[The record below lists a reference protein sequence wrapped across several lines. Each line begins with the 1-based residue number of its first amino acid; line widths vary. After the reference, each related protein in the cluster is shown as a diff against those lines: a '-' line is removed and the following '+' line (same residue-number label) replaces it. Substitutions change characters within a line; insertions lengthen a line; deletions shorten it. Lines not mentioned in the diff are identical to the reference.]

1 MKQRLKTI
9 GIIVITVILLILV
22 IRDVGLEV
30 LINTLSG
37 ADLRWVLLSF
47 CLSPFIVM
55 TGVIKWKILLQAQ
68 GINVPL
74 WRLYALVLVGGF
86 FNNFLPSN
94 VGGDVVRGYE
104 LGRYTQ
110 DVASA
115 MASVFVERFTG
126 LVVLVI
132 MAVISFVSHGSLIQ
146 NTKLSLAMAFAVL
159 GLCGILW
166 LVLDSRPLDFI
177 ERWFQFSFVQKAI
190 PKFRKFHASLIAY
203 RHHKKALSLSILWS
217 VIFMTL
223 AIVNVYV
230 SASAFYTPISFMDMV
245 VIVPVILV
253 VAMVPLTF
261 NGLGIQEW
269 AYVILFTWIGL
280 PPSVGLSTIILI
292 RAKGLILDIIGG
304 LLYPVVKLSHGET
317 AQSTSADRP
326 LS

>member
-1 MKQRLKTI
+1 MRQSLKTI
-9 GIIVITVILLILV
+9 GILALTVILLLLV
-22 IRDVGLEV
+22 IRSVGLEN
-30 LINTLSG
+30 LINTLSR

-47 CLSPFIVM
+47 CLAPFIVL

-68 GINVPL
+68 GINVPF
-74 WRLYALVLVGGF
+74 WRLYALVLVGKF

-104 LGRYTQ
+104 LGNYTQ
-110 DVASA
+110 DGATA
-115 MASVFVERFTG
+115 MASVFMERITG

-132 MAVISFVSHGSLIQ
+132 MAVISFLSHMNLIQ
-146 NTKLSLAMAFAVL
+146 NTRLSMAMAFVVI
-159 GLCGILW
+159 GLFGILW
-166 LVLDSRPLDFI
+166 LVLDSRPLEFI
-177 ERWFQFSFVQKAI
+177 ERWFKFSLVQKAI
-190 PKFRKFHASLIAY
+190 PKFRKFHASINAY
-203 RHHKKALSLSILWS
+203 RNQKKALLLSTMWS
-217 VIFMTL
+217 VIFMML

-269 AYVILFTWIGL
+269 AYVMLFSWVGL
-280 PPSVGLSTIILI
+280 PPAVGLSTIILI
-292 RAKGLILDIIGG
+292 RAKDLLMAVIGG
-304 LLYPVVKLSHGET
+304 FLYPVIKLSKGEP
-317 AQSTSADRP
+317 AQGTSANRP